1 MSLQQK
7 NYSTDRGLMES
18 GHYLSSK
25 NNSTGLP
32 WLEKVQEDEELNI
45 QSLLS
50 LSSIPP
56 PQTPKEPMEF
66 LSRSWSLS
74 ASEVSKALVHKQKC
88 LILDKNPD
96 TVSIPETIME
106 PQCMSRTV
114 NSVNAR
120 RTPLVGKW
128 FHTMEFNHNKKK
140 EKARLENAHVH
151 ATLSVAGVAAALA
164 AVAAAENSN
173 GQSSRMTAAVASST
187 ELLASHCI
195 EIAELAGADRDR
207 VASVV
212 RSAVD
217 VRTPGD
223 LMTLTAAAATA
234 LRGVA
239 ALRARISKEERS
251 HAAITPYD
259 RGVSPT
265 CSAACQSEMGIQNS
279 PCKGELLQ
287 RTRKGL
293 VCWKQ
298 VTIYHNKKLQVMV
311 KLKNKHVGGAL
322 CKRDK
327 CIVYGVYDEIS
338 AWPTMKEEDVEGSY
352 FGLKTAQGLLEFRCK
367 SKVHKQKWVDGI
379 RSLLRQAGCIEET
392 ELSMELLNIN

>member
-1 MSLQQK
+1 
-7 NYSTDRGLMES
+7 MES
-18 GHYLSSK
+18 GRYLSWK
-25 NNSTGLP
+25 NNPMGLH
-32 WLEKVQEDEELNI
+32 WLESAQEDEEMGI

-74 ASEVSKALVHKQKC
+74 AFEVSKALVHRQKH
-88 LILDKNPD
+88 LLHDKNPD
-96 TVSIPETIME
+96 TVSIPETIKE
-106 PQCMSRTV
+106 PQSMSKTV
-114 NSVNAR
+114 NPVNAR
-120 RTPLVGKW
+120 RTALVGKW
-128 FHTMEFNHNKKK
+128 FHHMDFNHNKKK
-140 EKARLENAHVH
+140 EKARIENARVH

-173 GQSSRMTAAVASST
+173 GQSSRMTAAVASAT

-195 EIAELAGADRDR
+195 EIAELTGAHHDR

-212 RSAVD
+212 GSAVD

-234 LRGVA
+234 LRGAA
-239 ALRARISKEERS
+239 ALRARISKEVRN

-259 RGVSPT
+259 RGASPT
-265 CSAACQSEMGIQNS
+265 CSAACQREMEIQNS

-287 RTRKGL
+287 RTRKG
-293 VCWKQ
+293 VVHWKR
-298 VTIYHNKKLQVMV
+298 VTLYLNKKSQAIV
-311 KLKNKHVGGAL
+311 KLKSKHVGGAF

-327 CIVYGVYDEIS
+327 CIIYGVCDEIP
-338 AWPTMKEEDVEGSY
+338 AWPTMKEESVEGGY
-352 FGLKTAQGLLEFRCK
+352 FGLKTTQGLLEFRCK
-367 SKVHKQKWVDGI
+367 NNVHKQKWVDGI

-392 ELSMELLNIN
+392 EHSMQLLSIN

>member
-1 MSLQQK
+1 
-7 NYSTDRGLMES
+7 MES
-18 GHYLSSK
+18 GSYLSWK
-25 NNSTGLP
+25 NNSMGLH
-32 WLEKVQEDEELNI
+32 WLEKAQEDEELGI

-74 ASEVSKALVHKQKC
+74 AFEVSKALVHKQSHH
-88 LILDKNPD
+88 LLDKNSD

-106 PQCMSRTV
+106 PQCTSKTV
-114 NSVNAR
+114 NPVNAL
-120 RTPLVGKW
+120 RTAGVGKW
-128 FHTMEFNHNKKK
+128 FHHMEFNHNKKK
-140 EKARLENAHVH
+140 EKEKARIENARVH
-151 ATLSVAGVAAALA
+151 AALSVAGVAAALA

-173 GQSSRMTAAVASST
+173 SQSSRMTAAVASAT

-195 EIAELAGADRDR
+195 EIAESTGADHDR

-234 LRGVA
+234 LRGSA
-239 ALRARISKEERS
+239 ALRARIPREVRN

-259 RGVSPT
+259 RGASPT
-265 CSAACQSEMGIQNS
+265 CSAACQKEMEIQNS

-287 RTRKGL
+287 RTRKG
-293 VCWKQ
+293 VVHWKR
-298 VTIYHNKKLQVMV
+298 VTIYLNKNSQAIV
-311 KLKNKHVGGAL
+311 KVKRKHVGGAF

-327 CIVYGVYDEIS
+327 CIVYGVCDEIS
-338 AWPTMKEEDVEGSY
+338 AWPTMKEEGVEGGY
-352 FGLKTAQGLLEFRCK
+352 FGLKTTQGLLEFRCK
-367 SKVHKQKWVDGI
+367 SNAHKQKWVDGI
-379 RSLLRQAGCIEET
+379 RSLLGQAGCIEET
-392 ELSMELLNIN
+392 EHSMELLNIN